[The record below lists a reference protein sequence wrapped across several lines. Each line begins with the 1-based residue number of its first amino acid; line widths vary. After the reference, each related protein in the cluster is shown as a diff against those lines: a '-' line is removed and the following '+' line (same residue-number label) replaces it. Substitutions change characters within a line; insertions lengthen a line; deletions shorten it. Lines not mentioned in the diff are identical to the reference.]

1 MAEQAGA
8 PAALALTR
16 RLAFA
21 GVIGMLAIAVLSA
34 VDVLVLRAVFNAPLA
49 GSNEIFQTFFAVAVV
64 CVFANG
70 YAERAHLAVDILGTR
85 LSPRARKILA
95 AAGAVALLLVLLLL
109 AWRVAAHAAEAG
121 GRGEATTILRLPVAP
136 FLFAVAA
143 LIALCIPVQA
153 LVLIR
158 ALRDLAAAPVARVS
172 RGAVAALLAGTAI
185 VAGLVW
191 GADALQPVLSK
202 NGVAVAAAGFA
213 LLWLLIVAMVPVAAA
228 LAAVG
233 FAGAVALFGLPR
245 ALTVVGSETVGILA
259 NADLAVIP
267 LFLLMGGFA
276 TAGGLSADIYRLAQA
291 LFGFQRGGLAMAT
304 IGGSAGFGAL
314 TGSSLATAATIG
326 SAALPQMRA
335 RGYSTALSTGCVA
348 AGATLGQL
356 VPPSTAVVVYAILTE
371 LSIGKLYIAIL
382 GPAALT
388 IVLYMAAIAV
398 YVHVV
403 PQSAPGR
410 AKFDAAELGAAFV
423 RALPVLG
430 MFAAVIG
437 GIYFGVFTATEAAA
451 LGAVFAFAIALARGK
466 LRGAALWEVAAET
479 TRSTAMIYGLMIGAM
494 LISFFFGVSGLPA
507 FVTGIAGESGLP
519 ALGIIALLVLVYI
532 ALGTVMDSFAI
543 MIVTTPL
550 AAPLVQS
557 LGYDPVW
564 WGIMMVVLVE
574 LGVVT
579 PPFGLNLFMLKSLV
593 PDVPL
598 TTIFRGVLPFVFADL
613 VKIVLLIAFPGIAL
627 WLL

>member
-1 MAEQAGA
+1 
-8 PAALALTR
+8 
-16 RLAFA
+16 
-21 GVIGMLAIAVLSA
+21 MLAMAVLSA
-34 VDVLVLRAVFNAPLA
+34 ADVLVLRAIFNAPLA
-49 GSNEIFQTFFAVAVV
+49 GSNEIFQTFFAVAVAS
-64 CVFANG
+64 VFANG
-70 YAERAHLAVDILGTR
+70 YAERAHLNVDILGSR
-85 LSPRARKILA
+85 LSPRARRALA
-95 AAGAVALLLVLLLL
+95 AAGAAALLLVLLLL
-109 AWRVAAHAAEAG
+109 AWRVAAHAAQAG
-121 GRGEATTILRLPVAP
+121 ARGEATTILRLPTAP
-136 FLFAVAA
+136 FLHAVAA
-143 LIALCIPVQA
+143 LIAFCIPVQA
-153 LVLIR
+153 LVLVAAMRELAR
-158 ALRDLAAAPVARVS
+158 ARGTHHL
-172 RGAVAALLAGTAI
+172 RGAVAAFPAGAAL
-185 VAGLVW
+185 VAVIVW
-191 GADALQPVLSK
+191 GADAFQPVLSK
-202 NGVAVAAAGFA
+202 NGVAVAVGGFA
-213 LLWLLIVAMVPVAAA
+213 LLWVLIVTMVPVAAA

-233 FAGAVALFGLPR
+233 FVGAVALFGLPR

-291 LFGFQRGGLAMAT
+291 MFGFQRGGLAMAT
-304 IGGSAGFGAL
+304 IGGCAGFGAL
-314 TGSSLATAATIG
+314 TGSSVATAATIG

-335 RGYSTALSTGCVA
+335 RGYSPALSTGCVA

-388 IVLYMAAIAV
+388 IVLYMAAIAI
-398 YVHVV
+398 YVHLA

-410 AKFDAAELGAAFV
+410 AKFDPVELGAAFV
-423 RALPVLG
+423 RALPVLA
-430 MFAAVIG
+430 MFAGVIG

-451 LGAVFAFAIALARGK
+451 VGAVFAFVIALLRGK

-494 LISFFFGVSGLPA
+494 LISFYFGVSGLPA
-507 FVTGIAGESGLP
+507 FVTGIVGESGLP
-519 ALGIIALLVLVYI
+519 ALGILALLVLVYI

-550 AAPLVQS
+550 VAPLVQS

-598 TTIFRGVLPFVFADL
+598 TEIFRGVLPFVGADL
-613 VKIVLLIAFPGIAL
+613 VKIALLIAFPGIAL